1 MMDGDDDLWRASGEA
16 MRSLA
21 STEDYKEGPLAFIE
35 KRDQSGKGVRLLTRI
50 HQSAQLAHIRID

>member
-1 MMDGDDDLWRASGEA
+1 MDGDEDLWRASGEA

-35 KRDQSGKGVRLLTRI
+35 KRDPVWKGR
-50 HQSAQLAHIRID
+50 